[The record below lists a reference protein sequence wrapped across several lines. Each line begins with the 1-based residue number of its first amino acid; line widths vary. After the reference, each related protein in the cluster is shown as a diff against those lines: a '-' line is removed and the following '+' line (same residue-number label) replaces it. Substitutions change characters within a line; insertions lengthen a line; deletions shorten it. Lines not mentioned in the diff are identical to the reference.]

1 MADVILCPHCLS
13 RVEAGKEQCPF
24 CDKSL
29 RNTNPPGTLPYASL
43 LAGRYTV
50 GRHISTDGEGVTYAA
65 LENSGGVRVILKE
78 YFPVTLSEG
87 RDTAGAILPK
97 EGKEVLFKT
106 TRMDFADLHRSIM
119 RITPTTGLT
128 AVLDVVETNNTAYAV
143 LEQVG
148 GESLSHYLSEHPG
161 CIPVAQARS
170 MMQAVMEGVA
180 ALHKAGLVHR
190 GISPEN
196 ILLTGSGTARLCGYG
211 TLGLRTEGS
220 ELKSRLYEG
229 YSAPEQY
236 SAAEFEGRYTDVYAL
251 AAVCYKMVTGQ
262 TPVAAPQRKVRDS
275 LESAHSL
282 EAGVPTWFS
291 QVLACA
297 LRLDPARRMQTVP
310 ELMSALTDPN
320 VANAMF
326 ERGDNQIST
335 RKIMAVSLVVIFI
348 LAVLLFWSLLGG
360 RSDDKPTPI
369 PTPAE
374 NSEEGTDSYEE
385 IETIPDLVG
394 KRYLTEIKDS
404 DLYAGYRIVMT
415 EQNSSEVAQ
424 GVVISQDPLAG
435 TLKTEENQIIRL
447 VVSKGPN
454 LVEMPD
460 ILGFTQANAIKQ
472 LDERG
477 IQYRMQVV
485 ENDGTFAEGCVA
497 KTDVVAGTKFDAG
510 KTIVN
515 VFIAGERDDTLVA
528 STASSEEETDSGD
541 SQAE

>member
-1 MADVILCPHCLS
+1 
-13 RVEAGKEQCPF
+13 
-24 CDKSL
+24 
-29 RNTNPPGTLPYASL
+29 
-43 LAGRYTV
+43 
-50 GRHISTDGEGVTYAA
+50 
-65 LENSGGVRVILKE
+65 
-78 YFPVTLSEG
+78 
-87 RDTAGAILPK
+87 
-97 EGKEVLFKT
+97 
-106 TRMDFADLHRSIM
+106 
-119 RITPTTGLT
+119 
-128 AVLDVVETNNTAYAV
+128 
-143 LEQVG
+143 
-148 GESLSHYLSEHPG
+148 
-161 CIPVAQARS
+161 
-170 MMQAVMEGVA
+170 
-180 ALHKAGLVHR
+180 
-190 GISPEN
+190 
-196 ILLTGSGTARLCGYG
+196 
-211 TLGLRTEGS
+211 
-220 ELKSRLYEG
+220 
-229 YSAPEQY
+229 
-236 SAAEFEGRYTDVYAL
+236 
-251 AAVCYKMVTGQ
+251 MVTGQ

-348 LAVLLFWSLLGG
+348 LAVLLFWSLLGS

-374 NSEEGTDSYEE
+374 NSEEGASSYEE

>member
-119 RITPTTGLT
+119 RITPTTGLA

-196 ILLTGSGTARLCGYG
+196 ILLTGSGTQDRDETIMEHKPFLVIADYLTRHGIAVLRFDDRGAGRSEGNPTTATTADFATDAEAALDYLKQRKEINASRIGFLGHSEGGCIAFHVAGKRKDVAFVVSLAGTGLPGDSILLYQNHIMAR
-211 TLGLRTEGS
+211 TLQMPEETWKAQNDMLKKIYDIAKS
-220 ELKSRLYEG
+220 ELSDKEAARMIVEAGKSVLP
-229 YSAPEQY
+229 STPAPEQTEVLKKQAQAITLPWMRY
-236 SAAEFEGRYTDVYAL
+236 FLKYDPRTDLAKMHCHLLALNGEKDMQVEAEANLKAIKEASKSENGRRITIMQYPGLNHLFQHCQTGMVNEYA
-251 AAVCYKMVTGQ
+251 
-262 TPVAAPQRKVRDS
+262 RI
-275 LESAHSL
+275 E
-282 EAGVPTWFS
+282 
-291 QVLACA
+291 
-297 LRLDPARRMQTVP
+297 
-310 ELMSALTDPN
+310 
-320 VANAMF
+320 
-326 ERGDNQIST
+326 
-335 RKIMAVSLVVIFI
+335 
-348 LAVLLFWSLLGG
+348 
-360 RSDDKPTPI
+360 
-369 PTPAE
+369 
-374 NSEEGTDSYEE
+374 
-385 IETIPDLVG
+385 ETISPEVLND
-394 KRYLTEIKDS
+394 I
-404 DLYAGYRIVMT
+404 AAWI
-415 EQNSSEVAQ
+415 NS
-424 GVVISQDPLAG
+424 L
-435 TLKTEENQIIRL
+435 
-447 VVSKGPN
+447 
-454 LVEMPD
+454 
-460 ILGFTQANAIKQ
+460 F
-472 LDERG
+472 
-477 IQYRMQVV
+477 
-485 ENDGTFAEGCVA
+485 
-497 KTDVVAGTKFDAG
+497 
-510 KTIVN
+510 
-515 VFIAGERDDTLVA
+515 
-528 STASSEEETDSGD
+528 
-541 SQAE
+541 